1 MSDKKEKST
10 GAEIGE
16 TIARV
21 REFGEK
27 NDLPEETI
35 KDFIKSDIEEI
46 REEDAEEK
54 TSTEVWLGNQA
65 MGSGERPF

>member
-1 MSDKKEKST
+1 MSEDKKSV

-16 TIARV
+16 AISRV

-27 NDLPEETI
+27 KDLPEETI

-46 REEDAEEK
+46 REDAEEDK
-54 TSTEVWLGNQA
+54 KSSVESWLDCQPAGTDDLR
-65 MGSGERPF
+65 E